1 MTQRKPINYDGNM
14 QGKISIIVPDKG
26 RINDV
31 LKVLLSVVSSSKG
44 GVMGL
49 FDKMKQGA
57 QDRLDDAHAKL
68 SSSIG
73 TQNQQQAYPQQ
84 TYQQQVYQPQIAVC
98 PSCMTP
104 LDPPNAKFCGKCG
117 AKIEPPAQTPMTPA
131 DQRQYD
137 KRLRTIAQL
146 DAEIAQKRNQ
156 IITFD
161 DAILMQEFGLYE
173 PRYDFANSSQY
184 KDRLKLV
191 RDQQKQMIRNK
202 TAYTGNMDWR
212 VNNSKSEGRKM
223 VSDVQKLLMRSFND
237 EADDTIRKVKHSN
250 FDASR
255 DRIFKS
261 ANSINNLG
269 RTWDIRITIQYVNLK
284 IDELHLA
291 YEFAVAKERE
301 REELRELRERE
312 REEAKLRKEIEEQR
326 KKLNKEKT
334 QYERALADLEKQLAN
349 CSDDERSAL
358 EAKKAELTANIAEV
372 DKGIE
377 NVDYREA
384 NQRAGYVYIISNI
397 GSFGENVYKIG
408 MTRRLEP
415 MERIYE
421 LSDASVPFNFDVHA
435 LIFTDDAPGLEAA
448 LHNYFAKRKVN
459 LVNPRREFFRCTLDE
474 IMQAVRMNFDKTVE
488 FIEIPEAEQFRTS
501 EAMRQSGIFE

>member
-1 MTQRKPINYDGNM
+1 
-14 QGKISIIVPDKG
+14 
-26 RINDV
+26 
-31 LKVLLSVVSSSKG
+31 
-44 GVMGL
+44 MGL
-49 FDKMKQGA
+49 FDKVKQSA
-57 QDRLDDAHAKL
+57 LDRLDDAHVKL
-68 SSSIG
+68 GNTTGPQS
-73 TQNQQQAYPQQ
+73 QQQAR
-84 TYQQQVYQPQIAVC
+84 QQQVPIC
-98 PSCMTP
+98 PLCKTP
-104 LDPPNAKFCGKCG
+104 LDPPDSKFCGKCG
-117 AKIEPPAQTPMTPA
+117 TKIEPPTQVPLTPA

-137 KRLRTIAQL
+137 KKLKTIADL

-184 KDRLKLV
+184 KDRLKHV
-191 RDQQKQMIRNK
+191 RDQQKQMIRSK

-212 VNNSKSEGRKM
+212 VNNSKAQGRKM
-223 VSDVQKLLMRSFND
+223 VADVQKLLMRSFND

-250 FDASR
+250 FDASKE
-255 DRIFKS
+255 RIYKS
-261 ANSINNLG
+261 VNSINNLG
-269 RTWDIRITIQYVNLK
+269 RTWDIRITLEYVNLK

-301 REELRELRERE
+301 REELRELKERE

-326 KKLNKEKT
+326 KKLNKERA
-334 QYERALADLEKQLAN
+334 QYERALADLEKQLAG
-349 CSDDERSAL
+349 CGDDEREAL

-377 NVDYREA
+377 DVDYREA
-384 NQRAGYVYIISNI
+384 NQRAGYVYVISNI

-408 MTRRLEP
+408 MTRRLDP
-415 MERIYE
+415 MERVYE

-435 LIFTDDAPGLEAA
+435 MIFTDDAPGLEAA
-448 LHNYFAKRKVN
+448 LHNYFADRKVN

-488 FIEIPEAEQFRTS
+488 FEEVPEAEQFRTS
-501 EAMRQSGIFE
+501 EVMRSKGMVS